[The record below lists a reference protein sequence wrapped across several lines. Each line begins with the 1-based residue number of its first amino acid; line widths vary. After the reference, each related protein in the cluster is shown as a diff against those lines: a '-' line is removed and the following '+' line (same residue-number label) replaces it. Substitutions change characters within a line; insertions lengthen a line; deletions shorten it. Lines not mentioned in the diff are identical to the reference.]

1 MVLELE
7 LGHFLDNIVVSMLR
21 IHYQPIRTNSY
32 LLRRQLILII
42 VFIAR
47 REPVRVVRRIAVAA
61 VVIVVVRGVSGILL
75 LTAIVGNR
83 INFFSC

>member
-7 LGHFLDNIVVSMLR
+7 LGHFLDNIVVGMLR
-21 IHYQPIRTNSY
+21 IHYQPICTNSY

-61 VVIVVVRGVSGILL
+61 VVIVVFRGVSGILL

-83 INFFSC
+83 TNLFSC